1 MDYRSSIPD
10 DENPGA
16 SPWGS
21 SPPVSPRRNL
31 DRQAPSFRYEQ
42 QSSGEGGFG
51 AEDHGASPFNPSQAS
66 STSHATTD
74 TSFAPSAESS
84 QQEQAD
90 FSDNTEHHQ
99 SQASIQEQD
108 QPSAQ
113 HQQNPDSGNASHDQP
128 QQQQQQQQPR
138 RSNQPQY
145 KLQAK
150 ITGLERTGRKDPIMR
165 FDVHVSRADALLIM
179 CRQHF

>member
-31 DRQAPSFRYEQ
+31 ERQAPSFRYEQ

-51 AEDHGASPFNPSQAS
+51 VEDHGEGPFNPSQAS
-66 STSHATTD
+66 SASHATTD
-74 TSFAPSAESS
+74 TSFNPSAESS

-99 SQASIQEQD
+99 SQASTQEQNH
-108 QPSAQ
+108 PSAQ
-113 HQQNPDSGNASHDQP
+113 HQQNSDGDNASHDQS
-128 QQQQQQQQPR
+128 QQQQPR

-150 ITGLERTGRKDPIMR
+150 ITGLERTGRKDPILR
-165 FDVHVSRADALLIM
+165 FDVHVSRDDTSPVVS
-179 CRQHF
+179 RQHV